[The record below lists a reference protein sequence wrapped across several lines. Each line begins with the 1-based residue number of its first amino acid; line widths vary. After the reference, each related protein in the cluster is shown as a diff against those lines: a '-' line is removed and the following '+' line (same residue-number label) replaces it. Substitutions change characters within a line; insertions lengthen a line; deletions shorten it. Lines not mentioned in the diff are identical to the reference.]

1 MLLREKLHSQIVA
14 FIRNNELFNCKEDL
28 DIIIESFINNGLIQV
43 KGVGENKVFLI
54 TNEIGSSQMS
64 STQEGSNDGP

>member
-43 KGVGENKVFLI
+43 KGVGENAVFLI